1 MKKVTFLLILLLG
14 ISLVQAR
21 AASVDYNRFSV
32 TLGAGVRNFTGDADD
47 VYDLVNLT
55 FCLDVGFRFT
65 KSFEVFLH
73 TDFLTAKGNLTITDE
88 ETTITIIPI
97 EAGGR
102 YLLGKGSFNP
112 YLGAGLGFYLINEE
126 NPIGTIDESGVGFFV
141 EAGLKYF
148 FGKSIFIDAKLKYV
162 LLSIRPEDISINLG
176 GPAVLLGFGFSF

>member
-1 MKKVTFLLILLLG
+1 MKKITFLLILLLG
-14 ISLVQAR
+14 IGLVQVEATS
-21 AASVDYNRFSV
+21 ADYNKFSV
-32 TLGAGVRNFTGDADD
+32 TLGAGVRNFTGDTDD

-65 KSFEVFLH
+65 KSIEVFLH

-102 YLLGKGSFNP
+102 YLMGKGSFSP

-126 NPIGTIDESGVGFFV
+126 NPIGTIDESGLGFFV

-148 FGKSIFIDAKLKYV
+148 FGTSIYIDAKLKYV
-162 LLSIRPEDISINLG
+162 MLNIRPEDTSINLG